1 MAVKFLGKQYGL
13 NDVRFG
19 FFLLFLKMQIKP
31 NSSFWQ
37 MQGKLNLSEYCLKG
51 TTRVLLIYANCCSIP
66 ECLVIVHLH
75 NIPK

>member
-19 FFLLFLKMQIKP
+19 FSLFLQMQIKP

-37 MQGKLNLSEYCLKG
+37 IQRILNSSEYCLKG

-66 ECLVIVHLH
+66 GCLVIVHLH
-75 NIPK
+75 NMNSY